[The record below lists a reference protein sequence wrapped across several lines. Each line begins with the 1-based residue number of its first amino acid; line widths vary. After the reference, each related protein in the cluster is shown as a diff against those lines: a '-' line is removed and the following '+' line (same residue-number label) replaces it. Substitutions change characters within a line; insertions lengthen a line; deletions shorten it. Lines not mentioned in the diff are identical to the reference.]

1 MRYSKQRET
10 IHHIIANTKSHPTAD
25 WIYQES
31 KKKIPNISLGTVY
44 RNLKSLEKSGQ
55 IIAIPTGNAVRYDGN
70 IEKHNHLKCTEC
82 NELVDVII
90 FQEDISKSMLKK
102 YNFKVEEIDVII
114 LGKCVKHKLR

>member
-44 RNLKSLEKSGQ
+44 RNLKYLERSGQ
-55 IIAIPTGNAVRYDGN
+55 VMAIHTGNAVRYDGN
-70 IEKHNHLKCTEC
+70 IEKHNHLKCTDC

-90 FQEDISKSMLKK
+90 FQENISKSILKK
-102 YNFKVEEIDVII
+102 YNFKVEEIDVTI
-114 LGKCVKHKLR
+114 LGKCEKHF

>member
-10 IHHIIANTKSHPTAD
+10 IRYILTNTKSHPTAD
-25 WIYQES
+25 WIYKES

-55 IIAIPTGNAVRYDGN
+55 IIAIHTGSAVRYDGN
-70 IEKHNHLKCTEC
+70 IEKHNHLKCTDC

-90 FQEDISKSMLKK
+90 TQKDISKSMFKK
-102 YNFKVEEIDVII
+102 YNFKVEEIDLTI
-114 LGKCVKHKLR
+114 LGKCEKHI